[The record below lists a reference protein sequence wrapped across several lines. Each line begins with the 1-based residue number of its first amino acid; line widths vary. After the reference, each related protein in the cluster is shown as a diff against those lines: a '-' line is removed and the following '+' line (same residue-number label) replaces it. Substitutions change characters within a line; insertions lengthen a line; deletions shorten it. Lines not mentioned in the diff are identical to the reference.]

1 MDVVAAVHG
10 KTHRWG
16 GGFTTSRPRP
26 LFQPPGASPADSPR
40 VYLTTMALLDHR
52 PCGMI
57 AESGAPPPSIRRA
70 SPTRPLWLLKPSPK
84 PAACAAALTRRLFVL
99 AVIPKTDGPASP

>member
-1 MDVVAAVHG
+1 MDVVAAVQG
-10 KTHRWG
+10 KTHQWG

-26 LFQPPGASPADSPR
+26 LFQPPGGVARRLAAG
-40 VYLTTMALLDHR
+40 VLTTMALLDHR

-57 AESGAPPPSIRRA
+57 AESGAPAPSIRRA
-70 SPTRPLWLLKPSPK
+70 SPTRPLWPLKPSPK

-99 AVIPKTDGPASP
+99 AVIPKTDGPALP